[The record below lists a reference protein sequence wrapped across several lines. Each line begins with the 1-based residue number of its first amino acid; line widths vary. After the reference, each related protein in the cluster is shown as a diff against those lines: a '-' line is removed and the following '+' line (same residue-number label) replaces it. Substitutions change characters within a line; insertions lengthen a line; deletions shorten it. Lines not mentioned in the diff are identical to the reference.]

1 MSKKIGELVSEAT
14 EFAKEKR
21 FLESAD
27 AFKEAFAILPADP
40 GALRE
45 LASVMVDLGETET
58 GLSLLADSVDPE
70 KPEME
75 TLRRIATLL
84 RGKNRLN
91 EAGDFLI
98 CALAQ
103 DLKNEELFA
112 ETLGLLKELGR
123 EGELFAEDA
132 STS

>member
-1 MSKKIGELVSEAT
+1 MSKQIGELVSAAT

-27 AFKEAFAILPADP
+27 AFKEAFSILPADP

-45 LASVMVDLGETET
+45 LASLMLDLGETQT
-58 GLSLLADSVDPE
+58 GLSLLADSVDLE
-70 KPEME
+70 KPHME

-84 RGKNRLN
+84 RGQNRLD

-103 DLKNEELFA
+103 DSGNEELFA
-112 ETLGLLKELGR
+112 ETLELLKELGR
-123 EGELFAEDA
+123 EGELFSGDDPTA
-132 STS
+132 

>member
-1 MSKKIGELVSEAT
+1 MSKQIGELVSEAT
-14 EFAKEKR
+14 ELAKEKR

-27 AFKEAFAILPADP
+27 AFKEAFAILPMDP
-40 GALRE
+40 SALRQ
-45 LASVMVDLGETET
+45 LASVMVDLGETES
-58 GLSLLADSVDPE
+58 GLSLLADSVDLD
-70 KPEME
+70 KPDME

-84 RGKNRLN
+84 RGQNRLN

-103 DLKNEELFA
+103 DSGNEELFA

-123 EGELFAEDA
+123 EGELFSGDA
-132 STS
+132 PTA